1 MELLQSVHHVIQQH
15 LQHQMAAHMACIQVG
30 QSWVDE
36 HEEIAEV
43 SYTQCVT
50 CHGGDYK
57 GSVLSKTFNVRAFNI
72 EETTKTYKRGNIVG
86 CYDCHNGPSG
96 EEY

>member
-1 MELLQSVHHVIQQH
+1 MHTV
-15 LQHQMAAHMACIQVG
+15 A

-57 GSVLSKTFNVRAFNI
+57 GSVLSKTFNIRAFNI
-72 EETTKTYKRGNIVG
+72 EETTKIYKRGNIVG
-86 CYDCHNGPSG
+86 CYDCHNGPSS